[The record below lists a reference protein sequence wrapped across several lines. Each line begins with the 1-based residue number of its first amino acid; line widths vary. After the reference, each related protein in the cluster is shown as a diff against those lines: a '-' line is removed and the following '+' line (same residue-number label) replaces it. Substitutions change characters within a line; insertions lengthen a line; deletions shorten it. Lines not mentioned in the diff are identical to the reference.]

1 VEFLNKAQLSSTSC
15 RKAGANSGHPIPAHG
30 VDIML
35 AASAKF
41 RPALAWFA
49 RQIAPSVLATLIA
62 ALVIAG
68 YNRAFSGHL
77 QQPRMAALHAAMDK
91 ATATQ
96 PTAAVETDAI
106 AKPKPA
112 WTQMVE
118 IIAPTGDIE
127 RSFDKDEG
135 REAVKDQSKLKVAD
149 AAPAA
154 APAPSA
160 PRPVAVR
167 QEPRQEFRPE
177 LRQPEPRQEWRE
189 PREPQVV
196 VVDPRGPAPMAPP
209 PGGYLAVQQ
218 PVVVQPAPIA
228 VAPMAAP
235 MVPVAQPPVAAMPVA
250 PPVAQE
256 PPPVIAA
263 KPMVTVPDRPGL
275 RPAYETQA
283 PGQVQQPQQQA
294 EVPQQ
299 QQRPGVLGTI
309 VETLKPS
316 SLFRSAREFGD
327 KIEAAGNDIL
337 PNIRQQ

>member
-1 VEFLNKAQLSSTSC
+1 
-15 RKAGANSGHPIPAHG
+15 
-30 VDIML
+30 ML

-77 QQPRMAALHAAMDK
+77 QQPRMAALHEAMDK
-91 ATATQ
+91 ATGTQ
-96 PTAAVETDAI
+96 PTPPAAEADAA

-112 WTQMVE
+112 WTTQIVE
-118 IIAPTGDIE
+118 IIAPTGDVE
-127 RSFDKDEG
+127 RVFDKDEG
-135 REAVKDQSKLKVAD
+135 REAAKDQSKLKIAD
-149 AAPAA
+149 VAPAA
-154 APAPSA
+154 VPAPVA

-167 QEPRQEFRPE
+167 QEPPRQEPRPE
-177 LRQPEPRQEWRE
+177 FRQEPRQEWRE
-189 PREPQVV
+189 PRVPEPQVV
-196 VVDPRGPAPMAPP
+196 VVDPRGPVPMAPP
-209 PGGYLAVQQ
+209 PGGYLAVQH
-218 PVVVQPAPIA
+218 PVVVQGGPIA
-228 VAPMAAP
+228 VAPMPAP
-235 MVPVAQPPVAAMPVA
+235 LVPVAQPPVAGM
-250 PPVAQE
+250 PVAQE

-275 RPAYETQA
+275 RPAYEAQA
-283 PGQVQQPQQQA
+283 PGQVQQQA
-294 EVPQQ
+294 EMPP
-299 QQRPGVLGTI
+299 QQRPGMLGTI
-309 VETLKPS
+309 VDTLKPS

>member
-1 VEFLNKAQLSSTSC
+1 MF
-15 RKAGANSGHPIPAHG
+15 
-30 VDIML
+30 

-91 ATATQ
+91 VAGEQTA
-96 PTAAVETDAI
+96 PTAAEVADTS

-112 WTQMVE
+112 WTTQVVE

-135 REAVKDQSKLKVAD
+135 REATKDQSKLKVAD
-149 AAPAA
+149 VAPAA
-154 APAPSA
+154 VPAPVA
-160 PRPVAVR
+160 PRAVVAR
-167 QEPRQEFRPE
+167 
-177 LRQPEPRQEWRE
+177 PEPRQESRQELRE
-189 PREPQVV
+189 PRAPEPQVV
-196 VVDPRGPAPMAPP
+196 VVDPRGAAPMAPP

-218 PVVVQPAPIA
+218 PAVMPPSQPAP
-228 VAPMAAP
+228 VAAAP
-235 MVPVAQPPVAAMPVA
+235 TIPVARPPVAAMPPVAQPPVAY
-250 PPVAQE
+250 E
-256 PPPVIAA
+256 PPPVITAA

-275 RPAYETQA
+275 RPGYEAPA
-283 PGQVQQPQQQA
+283 PGQIQQEAQEQA
-294 EVPQQ
+294 PAP
-299 QQRPGVLGTI
+299 QRPGMFGAI
-309 VETLKPS
+309 VDTLKPS

>member
-1 VEFLNKAQLSSTSC
+1 MF
-15 RKAGANSGHPIPAHG
+15 
-30 VDIML
+30 

-91 ATATQ
+91 VAGEQTAPAATEAD
-96 PTAAVETDAI
+96 AA
-106 AKPKPA
+106 AKPKPT
-112 WTQMVE
+112 WTTQVVE

-135 REAVKDQSKLKVAD
+135 REAAKDQSKLKVAD
-149 AAPAA
+149 VTPAA
-154 APAPSA
+154 APTPVA
-160 PRPVAVR
+160 PRAVVARPESR
-167 QEPRQEFRPE
+167 QE
-177 LRQPEPRQEWRE
+177 LRE
-189 PREPQVV
+189 PRAPEPQVV
-196 VVDPRGPAPMAPP
+196 VVDPRGAAPMAPP

-218 PVVVQPAPIA
+218 PVVMPPLQPAPIA
-228 VAPMAAP
+228 AAP
-235 MVPVAQPPVAAMPVA
+235 TIPVARPPVAAMPPVAQPPVAY
-250 PPVAQE
+250 E
-256 PPPVIAA
+256 PPPVITAA

-275 RPAYETQA
+275 RPAYEAPA
-283 PGQVQQPQQQA
+283 PGQIQQEAQEQA
-294 EVPQQ
+294 PAP
-299 QQRPGVLGTI
+299 QQRPGMLGAI
-309 VETLKPS
+309 VDTLKPS

>member
-1 VEFLNKAQLSSTSC
+1 MF
-15 RKAGANSGHPIPAHG
+15 
-30 VDIML
+30 

-91 ATATQ
+91 VAGEQTA
-96 PTAAVETDAI
+96 PTAAEVADTS

-112 WTQMVE
+112 WTTQVVE

-135 REAVKDQSKLKVAD
+135 REATKDQSKLKVAD
-149 AAPAA
+149 VAPAA
-154 APAPSA
+154 VPAPVA
-160 PRPVAVR
+160 PRAVVAR
-167 QEPRQEFRPE
+167 
-177 LRQPEPRQEWRE
+177 PEPRQESRQELRE
-189 PREPQVV
+189 PRAPEPQVV
-196 VVDPRGPAPMAPP
+196 VVDPRGAAPMAPP

-218 PVVVQPAPIA
+218 PAVMPPSQPAP
-228 VAPMAAP
+228 VAAAP
-235 MVPVAQPPVAAMPVA
+235 TIPVARPPVAQPPVAY
-250 PPVAQE
+250 E
-256 PPPVIAA
+256 PPPVITAA

-275 RPAYETQA
+275 RPGYEAPA
-283 PGQVQQPQQQA
+283 PGQIQQEAQEQA
-294 EVPQQ
+294 PAP
-299 QQRPGVLGTI
+299 QRPGMFGAI
-309 VETLKPS
+309 VDTLKPS

>member
-1 VEFLNKAQLSSTSC
+1 
-15 RKAGANSGHPIPAHG
+15 
-30 VDIML
+30 ML

-91 ATATQ
+91 VAGE
-96 PTAAVETDAI
+96 PAAEADAVTGTT

-112 WTQMVE
+112 WVAQVAE
-118 IIAPTGDIE
+118 IIAPTGDVE
-127 RSFDKDEG
+127 HSFDKDEG
-135 REAVKDQSKLKVAD
+135 REAAKDQSKLKVAD
-149 AAPAA
+149 VAPAA
-154 APAPSA
+154 APVA

-167 QEPRQEFRPE
+167 QELPRQ
-177 LRQPEPRQEWRE
+177 EPRQEWRE
-189 PREPQVV
+189 PRVAEPQVI
-196 VVDPRGPAPMAPP
+196 VVDPRGVAPMAPP

-218 PVVVQPAPIA
+218 PVVVQPLQPAPVA

-235 MVPVAQPPVAAMPVA
+235 LVPVAPPPVAAMPVA
-250 PPVAQE
+250 PPPVAQE
-256 PPPVIAA
+256 PPPVITAA

-275 RPAYETQA
+275 RPAYEAQA
-283 PGQVQQPQQQA
+283 PGPVQQQA
-294 EVPQQ
+294 EAPQ
-299 QQRPGVLGTI
+299 QQRPGVLGAI
-309 VETLKPS
+309 VDTLKPS

>member
-1 VEFLNKAQLSSTSC
+1 
-15 RKAGANSGHPIPAHG
+15 
-30 VDIML
+30 ML
-35 AASAKF
+35 TASAKF

-91 ATATQ
+91 VAGEPATPAAAAT
-96 PTAAVETDAI
+96 ETPAN
-106 AKPKPA
+106 PKPA
-112 WTQMVE
+112 WTTQVVE
-118 IIAPTGDIE
+118 IIAPTGDLE
-127 RSFDKDEG
+127 HSFDKDEG
-135 REAVKDQSKLKVAD
+135 REAAKDQSKLRVAD
-149 AAPAA
+149 VTPAA
-154 APAPSA
+154 APAPVA

-167 QEPRQEFRPE
+167 QEFRPE
-177 LRQPEPRQEWRE
+177 QRQELRE
-189 PREPQVV
+189 PRVAEPQVV
-196 VVDPRGPAPMAPP
+196 VVDPRGPVPMPP

-218 PVVVQPAPIA
+218 PVVVQPLQPVPVA

-235 MVPVAQPPVAAMPVA
+235 MVPIVRQPVAAMPVA
-250 PPVAQE
+250 PPPVAQE
-256 PPPVIAA
+256 PPPVITA

-275 RPAYETQA
+275 RPAYEAPA
-283 PGQVQQPQQQA
+283 PGQVQPQQA
-294 EVPQQ
+294 EAPPP
-299 QQRPGVLGTI
+299 QQRPGVLGAI
-309 VETLKPS
+309 VDTLKPS

>member
-1 VEFLNKAQLSSTSC
+1 
-15 RKAGANSGHPIPAHG
+15 
-30 VDIML
+30 ML

-77 QQPRMAALHAAMDK
+77 QQPRMSALHAAMDK
-91 ATATQ
+91 AAGEPATPVAAEADTA
-96 PTAAVETDAI
+96 

-112 WTQMVE
+112 WAQAVE

-127 RSFDKDEG
+127 RSFDKDDG
-135 REAVKDQSKLKVAD
+135 REAAKDQSKLKVAD
-149 AAPAA
+149 VAPAA
-154 APAPSA
+154 APVAS
-160 PRPVAVR
+160 RPVAVR
-167 QEPRQEFRPE
+167 QEQ
-177 LRQPEPRQEWRE
+177 PRQEWRE
-189 PREPQVV
+189 PRVPEPQVI
-196 VVDPRGPAPMAPP
+196 VVDPRGVAPMAPMAPP

-218 PVVVQPAPIA
+218 PVVVQPMQPVA
-228 VAPMAAP
+228 VAPAP
-235 MVPVAQPPVAAMPVA
+235 MMVPVAQPVAGMPVA
-250 PPVAQE
+250 PPPVAQE

-275 RPAYETQA
+275 RPAYEAQA
-283 PGQVQQPQQQA
+283 PGQVQPVEA
-294 EVPQQ
+294 PA
-299 QQRPGVLGTI
+299 QQRPGMLGAI
-309 VETLKPS
+309 VDTLKPS

>member
-1 VEFLNKAQLSSTSC
+1 
-15 RKAGANSGHPIPAHG
+15 
-30 VDIML
+30 ML

-49 RQIAPSVLATLIA
+49 RQIAPSVLATLLA

-91 ATATQ
+91 VADEPATPAAAAT
-96 PTAAVETDAI
+96 ETPANS
-106 AKPKPA
+106 KPA
-112 WTQMVE
+112 WTTQVVE
-118 IIAPTGDIE
+118 IIAPTGDLE
-127 RSFDKDEG
+127 HSFDKDEG
-135 REAVKDQSKLKVAD
+135 REAAKDQSKLRVAD
-149 AAPAA
+149 VTPAA
-154 APAPSA
+154 APAPVA

-177 LRQPEPRQEWRE
+177 QRQELRE
-189 PREPQVV
+189 PRVAEPQVV
-196 VVDPRGPAPMAPP
+196 VVDPRGPVPMPP

-218 PVVVQPAPIA
+218 PVVVQPLQPVPVA

-235 MVPVAQPPVAAMPVA
+235 MVPIVRQPVAAMPVA
-250 PPVAQE
+250 PPPVAQE
-256 PPPVIAA
+256 PPPVITA

-275 RPAYETQA
+275 RPAYEAPA
-283 PGQVQQPQQQA
+283 PGQVQPQQA
-294 EVPQQ
+294 EAPPP
-299 QQRPGVLGTI
+299 QQRPGVLGAI
-309 VETLKPS
+309 VDTLKPS

>member
-1 VEFLNKAQLSSTSC
+1 
-15 RKAGANSGHPIPAHG
+15 
-30 VDIML
+30 ML

-68 YNRAFSGHL
+68 YNRAFQGHL
-77 QQPRMAALHAAMDK
+77 QQPRMAALHAAMDNK
-91 ATATQ
+91 AAGEPATPVAAEADTA
-96 PTAAVETDAI
+96 

-112 WTQMVE
+112 WAQAVE

-127 RSFDKDEG
+127 RSFDKDDG
-135 REAVKDQSKLKVAD
+135 REAAKDQSKLKVAD
-149 AAPAA
+149 VAPAA
-154 APAPSA
+154 APVAS
-160 PRPVAVR
+160 RPVAVR
-167 QEPRQEFRPE
+167 QELPRQ
-177 LRQPEPRQEWRE
+177 EPRQEWRE
-189 PREPQVV
+189 PRVPEPQVV
-196 VVDPRGPAPMAPP
+196 VVDPRGVAPMAPP

-218 PVVVQPAPIA
+218 PIVVQPAPVA

-235 MVPVAQPPVAAMPVA
+235 MVPVVQQPVAGMPVA
-250 PPVAQE
+250 PPPVAQE

-275 RPAYETQA
+275 RPAYEAQA
-283 PGQVQQPQQQA
+283 PGQVQQVEAPA
-294 EVPQQ
+294 
-299 QQRPGVLGTI
+299 QQRPGMLGAI
-309 VETLKPS
+309 VDTLKPS

>member
-1 VEFLNKAQLSSTSC
+1 
-15 RKAGANSGHPIPAHG
+15 
-30 VDIML
+30 ML

-49 RQIAPSVLATLIA
+49 RQIAPSVLATLLA

-91 ATATQ
+91 VADEPAAPAAAAT
-96 PTAAVETDAI
+96 ETPANS
-106 AKPKPA
+106 KPA
-112 WTQMVE
+112 WTTQVVE
-118 IIAPTGDIE
+118 IIAPTGDLE
-127 RSFDKDEG
+127 HSFDKDEG
-135 REAVKDQSKLKVAD
+135 REAAKDQSKLRVAD
-149 AAPAA
+149 VTPAA
-154 APAPSA
+154 APTPVA

-177 LRQPEPRQEWRE
+177 LRQELRE
-189 PREPQVV
+189 PRVAEPQVV
-196 VVDPRGPAPMAPP
+196 VVDPRGPVPMPP

-218 PVVVQPAPIA
+218 PVVVQPLQPAPVA

-235 MVPVAQPPVAAMPVA
+235 MVPIARQPVAAMPVA
-250 PPVAQE
+250 PPPVAQSPVAQE
-256 PPPVIAA
+256 PPPVITAA

-275 RPAYETQA
+275 RPAYEAPA
-283 PGQVQQPQQQA
+283 PGQVQPQQQA
-294 EVPQQ
+294 EAPPP
-299 QQRPGVLGTI
+299 QQRPGMLGAI
-309 VETLKPS
+309 VDTLKPS
-316 SLFRSAREFGD
+316 SILRSAREFGD

>member
-1 VEFLNKAQLSSTSC
+1 MF
-15 RKAGANSGHPIPAHG
+15 
-30 VDIML
+30 

-77 QQPRMAALHAAMDK
+77 QQPRMAALHSAMDK
-91 ATATQ
+91 VAGEQTA
-96 PTAAVETDAI
+96 PAAAEVADTS

-112 WTQMVE
+112 WTTQVVE

-135 REAVKDQSKLKVAD
+135 REATKDQSKLKVAD
-149 AAPAA
+149 VAPAA
-154 APAPSA
+154 VPAPVA
-160 PRPVAVR
+160 PRAVVAR
-167 QEPRQEFRPE
+167 
-177 LRQPEPRQEWRE
+177 PEPRQESRQELRE
-189 PREPQVV
+189 PRAPEPQVV
-196 VVDPRGPAPMAPP
+196 VVDPRGAAPMAPP

-218 PVVVQPAPIA
+218 PAVMPPSQPAP
-228 VAPMAAP
+228 VAAAP
-235 MVPVAQPPVAAMPVA
+235 TIPVARPPVAAMPPVAQPPVAY
-250 PPVAQE
+250 E
-256 PPPVIAA
+256 PPPVITAA

-275 RPAYETQA
+275 RPGYEAPA
-283 PGQVQQPQQQA
+283 PGQIQQEAQEQA
-294 EVPQQ
+294 PAP
-299 QQRPGVLGTI
+299 QRPGMFGAI
-309 VETLKPS
+309 VDTLKPS

>member
-1 VEFLNKAQLSSTSC
+1 MF
-15 RKAGANSGHPIPAHG
+15 
-30 VDIML
+30 

-91 ATATQ
+91 VAGEQPAPAATEAD
-96 PTAAVETDAI
+96 AAAR
-106 AKPKPA
+106 PKPT
-112 WTQMVE
+112 WTTQVVE

-127 RSFDKDEG
+127 RSFDKDDG
-135 REAVKDQSKLKVAD
+135 REAAKDQSKLKVAD
-149 AAPAA
+149 VAPAA
-154 APAPSA
+154 VPTPAA
-160 PRPVAVR
+160 PRAVVAR
-167 QEPRQEFRPE
+167 
-177 LRQPEPRQEWRE
+177 PEPRQESRPELRE
-189 PREPQVV
+189 PRAPEPQVV
-196 VVDPRGPAPMAPP
+196 AVDPRGAAPMAPP

-218 PVVVQPAPIA
+218 PAVMPPSQPAP
-228 VAPMAAP
+228 VAAAP
-235 MVPVAQPPVAAMPVA
+235 TIPVARPPVAAQPPVAY
-250 PPVAQE
+250 E
-256 PPPVIAA
+256 PPPVITAA

-275 RPAYETQA
+275 RPAYEA
-283 PGQVQQPQQQA
+283 PAPAQVQQEAQEQA
-294 EVPQQ
+294 PP
-299 QQRPGVLGTI
+299 QRPGVLGAI
-309 VETLKPS
+309 VDTLKPS

>member
-1 VEFLNKAQLSSTSC
+1 
-15 RKAGANSGHPIPAHG
+15 
-30 VDIML
+30 ML

-91 ATATQ
+91 AAGEPAT
-96 PTAAVETDAI
+96 PAAAEADAVTGTT

-112 WTQMVE
+112 WATQVVE
-118 IIAPTGDIE
+118 IIAPTGDVV

-135 REAVKDQSKLKVAD
+135 REAAKDQSKSKVAD
-149 AAPAA
+149 VAPAA
-154 APAPSA
+154 APA

-167 QEPRQEFRPE
+167 QELPKQEPRQEF
-177 LRQPEPRQEWRE
+177 RQEWRE
-189 PREPQVV
+189 PRVAEPQVV
-196 VVDPRGPAPMAPP
+196 VVDPRGVVPMAPP
-209 PGGYLAVQQ
+209 PGGYLAIQQ
-218 PVVVQPAPIA
+218 PVVVQPLQPAPVA

-235 MVPVAQPPVAAMPVA
+235 MVPVAQPPVAAMPIA
-250 PPVAQE
+250 QPPIARE
-256 PPPVIAA
+256 PPPVITAA

-275 RPAYETQA
+275 RPAYEAPA
-283 PGQVQQPQQQA
+283 PGQVQPQQA
-294 EVPQQ
+294 EAPP
-299 QQRPGVLGTI
+299 QQRPGVLGAI
-309 VETLKPS
+309 VDTLKPS

>member
-1 VEFLNKAQLSSTSC
+1 
-15 RKAGANSGHPIPAHG
+15 
-30 VDIML
+30 ML

-77 QQPRMAALHAAMDK
+77 QQPRMSALHAAMDK
-91 ATATQ
+91 AAATQ
-96 PTAAVETDAI
+96 ATPAAAEADAA

-127 RSFDKDEG
+127 RSFDKDDG
-135 REAVKDQSKLKVAD
+135 REAAKDQSKLKVAE
-149 AAPAA
+149 AAPAV
-154 APAPSA
+154 APVA
-160 PRPVAVR
+160 PRPVTAR
-167 QEPRQEFRPE
+167 QDLPRQE
-177 LRQPEPRQEWRE
+177 LRQELRE
-189 PREPQVV
+189 PRAAEPQVV
-196 VVDPRGPAPMAPP
+196 VVDPRGPVPMAPP
-209 PGGYLAVQQ
+209 PGGYLAIQQPVQQ
-218 PVVVQPAPIA
+218 PVIVQGAPIA

-235 MVPVAQPPVAAMPVA
+235 MVPVAQPPVAAMPA
-250 PPVAQE
+250 TQPPVAQE
-256 PPPVIAA
+256 PPPVITAA

-275 RPAYETQA
+275 RPANEA
-283 PGQVQQPQQQA
+283 PATGQIQPQQAQ
-294 EVPQQ
+294 EQPTEPEPRRQ
-299 QQRPGVLGTI
+299 GVLGAI

-316 SLFRSAREFGD
+316 SILRSAREFGD